1 MSTTDRPTPAT
12 PGLLVVISGPS
23 GVGKTTIVRAVKD
36 RLGGM
41 FSVSATTRPRTE
53 MERHGVDYYFLSEE
67 EFVGMLERGELL
79 EHAEVFGRHWYGTPR
94 RPVVEAL
101 AAGRLVILEID
112 VQGALQVKQGAPDAF
127 MVFIEPPDEETL
139 LARLRARGRDDEDAI
154 ARRFAEARSEIALA
168 RESGRYDVFIVNDD
182 LERAQRDTCA
192 RIAERR
198 GEVASVTGS

>member
-67 EFVGMLERGELL
+67 EFVGMLER
-79 EHAEVFGRHWYGTPR
+79 
-94 RPVVEAL
+94 
-101 AAGRLVILEID
+101 
-112 VQGALQVKQGAPDAF
+112 
-127 MVFIEPPDEETL
+127 
-139 LARLRARGRDDEDAI
+139 
-154 ARRFAEARSEIALA
+154 
-168 RESGRYDVFIVNDD
+168 
-182 LERAQRDTCA
+182 
-192 RIAERR
+192 
-198 GEVASVTGS
+198 

>member
-1 MSTTDRPTPAT
+1 
-12 PGLLVVISGPS
+12 
-23 GVGKTTIVRAVKD
+23 
-36 RLGGM
+36 
-41 FSVSATTRPRTE
+41 
-53 MERHGVDYYFLSEE
+53 
-67 EFVGMLERGELL
+67 
-79 EHAEVFGRHWYGTPR
+79 YGTPR